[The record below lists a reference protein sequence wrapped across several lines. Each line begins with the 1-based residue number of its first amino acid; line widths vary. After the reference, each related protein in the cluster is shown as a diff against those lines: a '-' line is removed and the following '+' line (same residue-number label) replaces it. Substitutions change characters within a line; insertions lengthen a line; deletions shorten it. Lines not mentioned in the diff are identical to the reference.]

1 MKDSKHINPVMS
13 GDHVRVGKT
22 VFMVSDSMAG
32 YIIRDSAGVFL
43 AELPPNQIAL
53 CAWFH
58 NRE

>member
-1 MKDSKHINPVMS
+1 MTRR
-13 GDHVRVGKT
+13 DHWHEDARAA
-22 VFMVSDSMAG
+22 MA
-32 YIIRDSAGVFL
+32 VLL